1 MLRVLALAMFATWQE
16 QVGWDPVERDH
27 RPDMIVMFVA
37 GAAVVALFVIV
48 RRFMRSRKEG
58 PANRKILE

>member
-1 MLRVLALAMFATWQE
+1 MFVARQE
-16 QVGWDPVERDH
+16 QVGWEPIERDH

-48 RRFMRSRKEG
+48 RRIMRSRKEK
-58 PANRKILE
+58 PANRRILE

>member
-1 MLRVLALAMFATWQE
+1 MFVAWQE
-16 QVGWDPVERDH
+16 QVGWEPIERDH

-48 RRFMRSRKEG
+48 RRIMRSRKEK
-58 PANRKILE
+58 PANRRILE

>member
-1 MLRVLALAMFATWQE
+1 MLPVLVLAMSAAWQK
-16 QVGWDPVERDH
+16 QVGWNPIERDH
-27 RPDMIVMFVA
+27 RPDMIMMFVA

-48 RRFMRSRKEG
+48 RRLMRSRREG